1 MKKIL
6 PLFFLFAFI
15 SANMNAQNVE
25 FVIESPSTIA
35 GSYAFTSSHDQA
47 GWGSP
52 DLSDT
57 ANAVMDTLMLVED
70 GTPGVNPQ
78 GVDSTYEGCDSLIND
93 LTGKI
98 AVIYRN
104 TCEFGVKA
112 LNAQNAGAVAA
123 IIVNRED
130 ALVGML
136 PGGSGGLVTIPCI
149 FVSGPTG
156 TTIINEMAN
165 GPVVAFIGS
174 RIYNYNLSI
183 KEYGIV
189 RPKAATIPKALA
201 QDASEYSVQIGSW
214 VNNNGVLDNDVA
226 LQAVIT
232 KDNDT
237 LYNQNS
243 TFSNL
248 IGDDSVYIS
257 FPTFS
262 QAVYDTGMYT
272 LTYSA
277 NQNDSL
283 EGYPSD
289 NILSQNFHIS
299 NDKYS
304 AAPLDSNEV
313 ISPNAYYK
321 LQATAFN
328 NTLGTCITF
337 MDSNASRLTATS
349 LNFASYASAEL
360 GAPSMEARIIL
371 AEAYKWNDNFNNLDD
386 LTTLAIDP
394 ATSLSQL
401 SGGTYVYPGDS
412 AAAWELRGEEVEL
425 QFTDPVPLEDGAR
438 YIFCAVASEADMYFG
453 FNTHD
458 YTQNTVNIEKQPI
471 WALSSGGAF
480 EVHAFGVDITPA
492 ISLNLVPNTTSL
504 EENNITDLKAYP
516 NPATTFINVPLNGI
530 VGNGILNILDL
541 TGKLVSTMNVSVN
554 NTLTID
560 VSTLSNGT
568 YTFNLKLE
576 DGKFSRFNVVVNR

>member
-15 SANMNAQNVE
+15 STNLNAQNVE

-35 GSYAFTSSHDQA
+35 GSYAFTSSHEQA
-47 GWGSP
+47 GWGGP

-57 ANAVMDTLMLVED
+57 SNAVMDTLMLVED

-78 GVDSTYEGCDSLIND
+78 GVDSTHEGCSSLIND

-165 GPVVAFIGS
+165 GPVVGFIGS
-174 RIYNYNLSI
+174 RIYSYNLSI
-183 KEYGIV
+183 KEYGVV
-189 RPKAATIPKALA
+189 RPKAATIPTALA
-201 QDASEYSVQIGSW
+201 QDASEYSVEIGAW

-237 LYNQNS
+237 LYNQS
-243 TFSNL
+243 SVFSNL

-304 AAPLDSNEV
+304 PAPLDSNEI
-313 ISPNAYYK
+313 ISPNTWVR
-321 LQATAFN
+321 LQDGIFQN
-328 NTLGTCITF
+328 SLGACIAF
-337 MDSNASRLTATS
+337 MDPNASRLTATG
-349 LNFASYASAEL
+349 LNFATYADNL
-360 GAPSMEARIIL
+360 NGFPNMEARLIL
-371 AEAYKWNDNFNNLDD
+371 GQAYKWNDNFNNLDD
-386 LTTLAIDP
+386 LTSLTIAPSSLDP
-394 ATSLSQL
+394 LSAG
-401 SGGTYVYPGDS
+401 SYFYPSDS
-412 AAAWELRGEEVEL
+412 AAAWALRGEEVEL
-425 QFTDPVPLEDGAR
+425 EFDDPVPLEDSAR
-438 YIFCAVASEADMYFG
+438 YLFCAYASEEEMRFG
-453 FNTHD
+453 YSTTD
-458 YTQNTVNIEKQPI
+458 YTQNTVNIERQPI
-471 WALSSGGAF
+471 WALTSNGAF

-492 ISLNLVPNTTSL
+492 ISLNLVPNTTSV

-516 NPATTFINVPLNGI
+516 NPATTFINVPLDGI

-541 TGKLVSTMNVSVN
+541 TGKLVSTMNVNVN

-568 YTFNLKLE
+568 YSFNLKLE
-576 DGKFSRFNVVVNR
+576 DGQFSRFNVVVNR

>member
-401 SGGTYVYPGDS
+401 SGGAYVYPADS
-412 AAAWELRGEEVEL
+412 AAAWALRGEEVEL

-516 NPATTFINVPLNGI
+516 NPATTFINVPLDGI